1 MSERPTAHVDTF
13 VRDHLPPRDL
23 CPNVDWSSLPELS
36 YPDRLNAAAPLL
48 DIWIERGLGDRP
60 VLRHADG
67 TWSYQRLFETANRI
81 ASVLV
86 DDLGLVPGGRVLLR
100 APNHPWLVACW
111 FGVIKAGG
119 IAVTT
124 MPLLRVRELGDI
136 IDQAQ
141 VGLAITDARVAADLE
156 RAVVGRA
163 RARVIDLSALEF
175 MAAAKSPAFENVAT
189 AADDPAIIA
198 FTSGT
203 TGRSKGTVHAH
214 RDLLAV
220 TDTYARYVLK
230 PEAGDIFIGSPPIA
244 FTYALGGLVLFPMR
258 FGASTALIEQASPPQ
273 LLEGIQKFRATITIT
288 SPTAYRAMLAQLT
301 GFDVTSLSK
310 CVSAGETLP
319 AATFNA
325 WEQATGIR
333 LMDGIGSTEMLHMF
347 IGSPAAEAKPG
358 STGRVVP
365 GFKARVVD
373 EDGREVPRGTVGR
386 LAVTGPTGCRYL
398 DDQTNQRKYVQRG
411 WNLTGDAY
419 RHDAE
424 GYFWYQA
431 RTDDMIVTSGYNVSG
446 VEIENVLIAH
456 ASVGECAVVGIPDDA
471 RGQIVKAFVVP
482 AAGVGGTDTL
492 ARELQDFV
500 KSELA
505 PYKYPRAIEFVAEL
519 PRTLT
524 GKLQR
529 YRLRPGATAGE
540 PGAFGMEPGAF
551 RPRELPGT
559 VATHEP
565 AGWPRPSGYTNA
577 ASAMGRLVFVSGQV
591 GWDPVTMTFATGDF
605 AAEVRQ
611 ALMNVVTALNAAGAR
626 PDQITRLTWY
636 LTDRDEYL
644 GARAGIGRAYRDVI
658 GRHFPAMS
666 VVVVQGLIEKS
677 ARVEIEATAVV
688 GSDPGL
694 TLV

>member
-1 MSERPTAHVDTF
+1 M
-13 VRDHLPPRDL
+13 
-23 CPNVDWSSLPELS
+23 
-36 YPDRLNAAAPLL
+36 
-48 DIWIERGLGDRP
+48 
-60 VLRHADG
+60 
-67 TWSYQRLFETANRI
+67 
-81 ASVLV
+81 
-86 DDLGLVPGGRVLLR
+86 
-100 APNHPWLVACW
+100 
-111 FGVIKAGG
+111 
-119 IAVTT
+119 
-124 MPLLRVRELGDI
+124 
-136 IDQAQ
+136 
-141 VGLAITDARVAADLE
+141 
-156 RAVVGRA
+156 
-163 RARVIDLSALEF
+163 
-175 MAAAKSPAFENVAT
+175 
-189 AADDPAIIA
+189 
-198 FTSGT
+198 
-203 TGRSKGTVHAH
+203 
-214 RDLLAV
+214 
-220 TDTYARYVLK
+220 LK
-230 PEAGDIFIGSPPIA
+230 PDADDIFIGSPPMA

-273 LLEGIQKFRATITIT
+273 LLEGIQRFRATITIT
-288 SPTAYRAMLAQLT
+288 SPTAYRAMLTQGT
-301 GFDVTSLSK
+301 GFDLTSLKK
-310 CVSAGETLP
+310 CVSAGEPLP

-365 GFKARVVD
+365 GFKARVLG
-373 EDGREVPRGTVGR
+373 EDGQEVPRGTVGR

-398 DDQTNQRKYVQRG
+398 DDETNQRKYVQHG

-419 RHDAE
+419 RHDAD
-424 GYFWYQA
+424 GYFWFEA

-456 ASVGECAVVGIPDDA
+456 ASVSECAVVGVPDEA

-500 KSELA
+500 KAELA

-529 YRLRPGATAGE
+529 YRLRAGE
-540 PGAFGMEPGAF
+540 ALSSVSASKVQGAEGPGPATT
-551 RPRELPGT
+551 GT
-559 VATHEP
+559 VSTHEP

-577 ASAMGRLVFVSGQV
+577 VSAVGRVVFVSGQV
-591 GWDPVTMTFATGDF
+591 GWDPVTMAFAAADF

-611 ALMNVVTALNAAGAR
+611 ALTNVVTSLDAAGAR

-636 LTDRDEYL
+636 ITDRDAYL
-644 GARAGIGRAYRDVI
+644 SARTEIGRAYREVI

-694 TLV
+694 TPV

>member
-1 MSERPTAHVDTF
+1 MTVRETAHVDTF

-23 CPNVDWSSLPELS
+23 CPNVDWSGLPELS

-48 DIWIERGLGDRP
+48 DTWIERGLGDRP
-60 VLRHADG
+60 ALHHADG
-67 TWSYQRLFETANRI
+67 TWSYRRLFETANRI

-86 DDLGLVPGGRVLLR
+86 NDLGVVPGGRVLLR

-119 IAVTT
+119 VAVTT
-124 MPLLRVRELGDI
+124 MPLLRVRELSAI
-136 IDQAQ
+136 IHQAR
-141 VGLAITDARVAADLE
+141 VRLAITDARVAADLD
-156 RAVVGRA
+156 RALAGRED
-163 RARVIDLSALEF
+163 ARVIDLSALEV
-175 MAAAKSPAFENVAT
+175 MAAAKSPAFANVAT

-203 TGRSKGTVHAH
+203 TGRSKGTVHTH

-220 TDTYARYVLK
+220 TDTYGRHVLK
-230 PEAGDIFIGSPPIA
+230 PEADDIFIGSPPIA

-258 FGASTALIEQASPPQ
+258 VGASTALIEQASPPQ
-273 LLEGIQKFRATITIT
+273 LLEGIQRFRATITIT
-288 SPTAYRAMLAQLT
+288 SPTAYRAMLTQIA
-301 GFDVTSLSK
+301 GFDLTSLKK

-373 EDGREVPRGTVGR
+373 EDGREVTRGTVGR

-398 DDQTNQRKYVQRG
+398 DDEANQRKYVQHG

-419 RHDAE
+419 RHDAD
-424 GYFWYQA
+424 GYFWYEA

-456 ASVGECAVVGIPDDA
+456 ASVGECAVVGVPDEA

-482 AAGVGGTDTL
+482 ADGVGGTDTL

-500 KSELA
+500 KAELA

-529 YRLRPGATAGE
+529 YRLRGDAAVSASRVQGSEGLVYETT
-540 PGAFGMEPGAF
+540 
-551 RPRELPGT
+551 GT
-559 VATHEP
+559 VSTHEP
-565 AGWPRPSGYTNA
+565 EGWPRPSGYTNA
-577 ASAMGRLVFVSGQV
+577 ASATGRVVFVSGQI
-591 GWDPVTMTFATGDF
+591 GWDPVTMKFTAANF

-611 ALMNVVTALNAAGAR
+611 ALANVVAALAAAGAR

-636 LTDRDEYL
+636 ITDRDEYL
-644 GARAGIGRAYRDVI
+644 NARAEIGRAYRDVV

-688 GSDPGL
+688 
-694 TLV
+694 

>member
-1 MSERPTAHVDTF
+1 MRATAHVDTF
-13 VRDHLPPRDL
+13 VRDHLPPREL
-23 CPNVDWSSLPELS
+23 CPNVDWSGLPELS
-36 YPDRLNAAAPLL
+36 YPDQMNAAAPLL
-48 DIWIERGLGDRP
+48 DTWIERGLGDRP
-60 VLRHADG
+60 ALHHADG
-67 TWSYQRLFETANRI
+67 TWSYRRLFETANRI

-86 DDLGLVPGGRVLLR
+86 DDLRLVPGGRVLLR

-119 IAVTT
+119 VAVTT
-124 MPLLRVRELGDI
+124 MPLLRVRELGAI
-136 IDQAQ
+136 IHQAR
-141 VGLAITDARVAADLE
+141 VRLAITDARVAADLD
-156 RAVVGRA
+156 RALAGRDD
-163 RARVIDLSALEF
+163 ARVIDLSALES
-175 MAAAKSPAFENVAT
+175 MAAAKSPVSATFAT

-203 TGRSKGTVHAH
+203 AGRSKGTVHTH

-220 TDTYARYVLK
+220 TDTYGRYVLK

-258 FGASTALIEQASPPQ
+258 FGASTALIEQAAPPQ
-273 LLEGIQKFRATITIT
+273 LLEGIQKFRATIAIT
-288 SPTAYRAMLAQLT
+288 SPTAYRAMLTQIA
-301 GFDVTSLSK
+301 GFDVTSLRK

-347 IGSPAAEAKPG
+347 IGSPADEAKPG
-358 STGRVVP
+358 STGHVVP

-386 LAVTGPTGCRYL
+386 LAVIGPTGCRYL
-398 DDQTNQRKYVQRG
+398 DDEANQRKYVQKG

-419 RHDAE
+419 RHDAD
-424 GYFWYQA
+424 GYFWYQS

-446 VEIENVLIAH
+446 VEVENVLIGH
-456 ASVGECAVVGIPDDA
+456 PSVGECAVVGIPDEA
-471 RGQIVKAFVVP
+471 RGHIIKAFVVP
-482 AAGVGGTDTL
+482 AVGVEGNDTL
-492 ARELQDFV
+492 ARQLQDFV

-505 PYKYPRAIEFVAEL
+505 PYKYPRAVEFVAEL

-529 YRLRPGATAGE
+529 YRLRADAS
-540 PGAFGMEPGAF
+540 AS
-551 RPRELPGT
+551 PGT
-559 VATHEP
+559 SSGTPESVTTHEP
-565 AGWPRPSGYTNA
+565 ADWPRPGGYTNA
-577 ASAMGRLVFVSGQV
+577 AGATGRVVFVSGQV
-591 GWDPVTMTFATGDF
+591 GWDPVTMTFAAVEF

-611 ALMNVVTALNAAGAR
+611 ALTNVVTALAAAGGR
-626 PDQITRLTWY
+626 PDEIARLTWY
-636 LTDRDEYL
+636 ITDRDEYL
-644 GARAGIGRAYRDVI
+644 NARAGAYREVM

-677 ARVEIEATAVV
+677 ARVEIEATAVL
-688 GSDPGL
+688 PR
-694 TLV
+694 